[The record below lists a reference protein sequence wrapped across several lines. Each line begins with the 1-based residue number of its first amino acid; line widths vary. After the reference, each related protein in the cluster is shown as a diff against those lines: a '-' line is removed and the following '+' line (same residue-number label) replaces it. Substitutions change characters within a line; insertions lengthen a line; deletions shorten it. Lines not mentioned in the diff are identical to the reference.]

1 MANQKH
7 FGRSEV
13 DTKVWNNQQQR
24 DCGTIVQ
31 IAYFLRCRIYFL
43 RQAFNWEENCRN
55 IELRNQL
62 KDFAEMEQIIMN
74 VDFNRKVRTMLTYSG
89 LSLNILAKTMNISRQ
104 TLANRMNLELNS
116 EMQNKILNALY
127 FAAGPALAEDL
138 KELETTLDYLE
149 EQHG

>member
-1 MANQKH
+1 M
-7 FGRSEV
+7 E
-13 DTKVWNNQQQR
+13 KV
-24 DCGTIVQ
+24 
-31 IAYFLRCRIYFL
+31 
-43 RQAFNWEENCRN
+43 
-55 IELRNQL
+55 
-62 KDFAEMEQIIMN
+62 IMN
-74 VDFNRKVRTMLTYSG
+74 IDFNRKVRTMLSYSG